1 MMVQLIYKVSNQGLI
16 WQYFLNM
23 VIVIFSRSLD
33 ILSTRYV
40 TKELKLETNKLARK
54 IGWKGMILMQVPT
67 VILGSLDFYLA
78 LFIFVW
84 SLLLFANNIE
94 GSWYVK
100 EIGEESYQKELK
112 TQLLKTKKSHII
124 FGEISYILT
133 FTVSGILILVFLF
146 IFNDV
151 YAVFFIALALICE
164 GIIATFRGL
173 SYLLDLRKTVPTNK
187 DMELTERST

>member
-1 MMVQLIYKVSNQGLI
+1 MIFQMILRDVEWY
-16 WQYFLNM
+16 QYIINA

-54 IGWKGMILMQVPT
+54 IGWKGMILMQIPT
-67 VILGSLDFYLA
+67 VVLGSLDFYIA
-78 LFIFVW
+78 LFIFIW

-100 EIGEESYQKELK
+100 ETGEDRYQKELK
-112 TQLLKTKKSHII
+112 TKLVKSKKWQIY

-146 IFNDV
+146 LYNDMI
-151 YAVFFIALALICE
+151 AVFFIALALIME
-164 GIIATFRGL
+164 GIIATFRSL
-173 SYLLDLRKTVPTNK
+173 SYLLQLRKEPK
-187 DMELTERST
+187 KKKTEVVKQSD